1 VGETGASVITCPNCK
16 ASLPDW
22 TKQCQFCQTETSSVL
37 RPKQDNP
44 DPEAFE
50 TPTWTLA
57 AYYAVS
63 ALLLLSGL
71 IGILT
76 TLVGSRKDG
85 LGLFDGIS
93 LVFDGVGALVGI
105 GLLLRLEIVRGIT
118 NVICFLGIL
127 SGLRFIAFGLEG
139 TLFSSWG
146 LLVVVY
152 GIIKVATYAFMIYL
166 IGETDRY
173 AWR

>member
-1 VGETGASVITCPNCK
+1 MITCPNCK

-22 TKQCQFCQTETSSVL
+22 SKTCQFCQADTAQVL

-44 DPEAFE
+44 DPQAFE

-71 IGILT
+71 VGILA
-76 TLVGSRKDG
+76 TLLGSKKDG
-85 LGLFDGIS
+85 IDLFAAIS
-93 LVFDGVGALVGI
+93 LVFDSVGALVGL

-118 NVICFLGIL
+118 NIICFLGIL
-127 SGLRFIAFGLEG
+127 SGIRFTLAGLG
-139 TLFSSWG
+139 ATFFTSWG
-146 LLVVVY
+146 LLIVIY
-152 GIIKVATYAFMIYL
+152 GIIKICVYAFMIYL

-173 AWR
+173 TWR